1 MNDHDELENGGS
13 HDLEENGGSHDL
25 EENRGSHDR
34 DQHSPTLSSEVDVE
48 PVDQSPLTVR

>member
-13 HDLEENGGSHDL
+13 HDLEENGGD
-25 EENRGSHDR
+25 HDR

-48 PVDQSPLTVR
+48 PVDQSPLTVRLIDR